1 MRPQV
6 WKRRQAGGPVD
17 SVPYERWKE
26 RGKPFLLGDHG
37 PRAQVI
43 EKYREWLL
51 SQPEM
56 LERVKAQLQGKHLV
70 CCCKPKPCH
79 GDVLL
84 ALANYEQSPEISIC

>member
-6 WKRRQAGGPVD
+6 WNRRRAG
-17 SVPYERWKE
+17 VPDDAVPIERWTE
-26 RGKPFLLGDHG
+26 WGNPFRVGDHG
-37 PRAQVI
+37 TRAQVI
-43 EKYREWLL
+43 EKYREWVL

-56 LERVKAQLQGKHLV
+56 LERVKAQLHGKHLV

-84 ALANYEQSPEISIC
+84 ALANCE